1 VSLIDIL
8 LIFVRRKDLILRT
21 TLVFAVLG
29 GAFAL
34 LTPAEYRSEAR
45 VVRESQGEGGNLP
58 GGFSAGALS
67 GLGISLG
74 GTGGGLTPA
83 AYPSVLQSRA
93 VRLAVAKDTFQF
105 PDAERPMTYVEYAN
119 RPPSI
124 WDRVMDYTVWLPW
137 TATNAALSAMS
148 SGSSATGT
156 TRSGGQGTGL
166 RDERTMTQRERRG
179 AQAVKG
185 MVSPTIESET
195 GLMSVAVRAGDP
207 QLAADLTRSFVDH
220 LTTRVRELRT
230 ERVRERLEF
239 VEQRFEE
246 VERELEAAEER
257 LAQFLE
263 RNQNPTTATLQFR
276 RDRLQRQVSFKEQLY
291 SDLQSKLT
299 QTRLDL
305 QRQQPVVTVVE
316 KPVPPTDPSGPNRLL
331 YFLVAVVL
339 GGGCGVGLVLAQ
351 TFITNWAERSE
362 EGREKVEEL
371 RASLIPDFVWKRWNG
386 ADAAEVSS
394 PRRAGDSP

>member
-1 VSLIDIL
+1 
-8 LIFVRRKDLILRT
+8 
-21 TLVFAVLG
+21 
-29 GAFAL
+29 
-34 LTPAEYRSEAR
+34 
-45 VVRESQGEGGNLP
+45 
-58 GGFSAGALS
+58 
-67 GLGISLG
+67 
-74 GTGGGLTPA
+74 
-83 AYPSVLQSRA
+83 
-93 VRLAVAKDTFQF
+93 
-105 PDAERPMTYVEYAN
+105 
-119 RPPSI
+119 
-124 WDRVMDYTVWLPW
+124 
-137 TATNAALSAMS
+137 
-148 SGSSATGT
+148 
-156 TRSGGQGTGL
+156 
-166 RDERTMTQRERRG
+166 
-179 AQAVKG
+179 

-239 VEQRFEE
+239 VEQRFGE
-246 VERELEAAEER
+246 VEKELEAAEER

-276 RDRLQRQVSFKEQLY
+276 RDELQRQVTFKEQLY
-291 SDLQSKLT
+291 SNLQSKLT

-316 KPVPPTDPSGPNRLL
+316 KPVPPTSPSGPNRLL

-351 TFITNWAERSE
+351 TFLTNWAERSE

-371 RASLIPDFVWKRWNG
+371 RASLIPDFVWERWNG

-394 PRRAGDSP
+394 PRRVGDSP